1 MYCEVYDGVPQYGY
15 HVGVTPGGED
25 VEIDLRQTSN
35 FNMAAFG
42 SSGTGKTFTLRKLI
56 QNFWRGNITV
66 IVPDTQGDLGADSPY
81 DEIPKAAIREEFF
94 DYQNGSV
101 CINCLDISVV
111 GKGGGFY
118 PAIQRAL
125 RAIQYFHPS
134 MGVRQK
140 SVLTKVLLDTY
151 ARFGIYREDE
161 STWTRTPP
169 TIDDALETIQY
180 MLKEA
185 YTGIDANIYRQCGAL
200 FAKIKRNRAKIDRM
214 HNGIAIKA
222 NAVNDDQTQE
232 DFIEIDKEKAE
243 AAEKKIE
250 ADIVD
255 LKRKAEMIIDAEC
268 SGNGDKVGEDLNISA
283 LLGVEQVL
291 EQMSMSR
298 LFSGSKP
305 FKPVKGVV
313 NVLNMQGVFE
323 KDQQA
328 LFFLLLG
335 RVFNDAMNE
344 CTVLNRGIPETILV
358 CDEAKLY
365 QSVCED
371 SMSPFPRIVT
381 EGRKFGLGTLIGA
394 QSPDQISREILGN
407 ISTQIVLPLVRS
419 EWRSAKNVFGLESA
433 QLEAIR
439 PKSDGFLSING
450 KKSTPVHLWAWEPRP
465 WAPDLEM
472 VA

>member
-1 MYCEVYDGVPQYGY
+1 MNCEVYDGVPQYGY
-15 HVGVTPGGED
+15 HVGVTPSGDDLE
-25 VEIDLRQTSN
+25 VDLRKTAN

-81 DEIPKAAIREEFF
+81 DEIPNTAIQEEFF
-94 DYQNGSV
+94 AYQNGTV
-101 CINCLDISVV
+101 CLNCLDISVV
-111 GKGGGFY
+111 GKGSGFY

-151 ARFGIYREDE
+151 ARFGIHREDE
-161 STWTRTPP
+161 STWTNQPP

-185 YTGIDANIYRQCGAL
+185 YTGISSNIYRECGEL
-200 FAKIKRNRAKIDRM
+200 NAKIKRNRAKIDRM
-214 HNGIAIKA
+214 HNAIAIQM
-222 NAVNDDQTQE
+222 NDSSENE
-232 DFIEIDKEKAE
+232 DFESEIDSQKAGAE
-243 AAEKKIE
+243 AAEKKLE
-250 ADIVD
+250 AEIQE
-255 LKRKAEMIIDAEC
+255 LKVKASKIIDLEC
-268 SGNGDKVGEDLNISA
+268 WGNGEHAGEELNISA

-291 EQMSMSR
+291 QQMSMSR

-305 FKPVKGVV
+305 FKPAKGVI

-344 CTVLNRGIPETILV
+344 CTILNKGIPETILV

-381 EGRKFGLGTLIGA
+381 EGRKFGLGALIGA
-394 QSPDQISREILGN
+394 QSPNQISREILGN
-407 ISTQIVLPLVRS
+407 IATQFILPLTRS
-419 EWRSAKNVFGLESA
+419 EWRSAKNVFGLDPA
-433 QLEAIR
+433 HLEVIR
-439 PKSDGFLSING
+439 PKSDGYLSING
-450 KKSTPVHLWAWEPRP
+450 KKPTPVHLWSWEPRP
-465 WAPDLEM
+465 WSRDLAA